1 MRKLFHTVLLSLKLL
16 ISHNTEIRCGSCYSI
31 EGVIRLKSKEELEL
45 ENKILKELLKKQAKQ
60 SSKNTIAPKKMKKVM
75 YQCRYC
81 GYKSIRNATDG
92 APTITANCPKH
103 PKGWCKGVHSWQRTF
118 L

>member
-1 MRKLFHTVLLSLKLL
+1 MGF
-16 ISHNTEIRCGSCYSI
+16 G
-31 EGVIRLKSKEELEL
+31 KSKEELEL
-45 ENKILKELLKKQAKQ
+45 ENKVLREMLKKQTRN
-60 SSKNTIAPKKMKKVM
+60 SVPKVKKVM

-81 GYKSIRNATDG
+81 GYKSIRNSTDG
-92 APTITANCPKH
+92 APMTMSNCPKH